1 MEDTAIIDL
10 YWQRSDQAISETD
23 RKYGRY
29 CQRIAMNICADRED
43 AEECVNDT
51 WLRAWNRMPSERPSL
66 LSVFLGAITRHLALD
81 RYRAKHSLKRGGGEV
96 PLALDELSDCVM
108 GQSDPEREVEA
119 RELEEAIDRFV
130 NALPETDQ
138 VIFLSRYWFL
148 APVAVIAKK
157 SGCTQ
162 SKVKTTLFR
171 LRKKLRVYLQEE
183 GLC

>member
-29 CQRIAMNICADRED
+29 CHRIAYNVCADDRD

-51 WLRAWNRMPSERPSL
+51 WLRAWNRMPTERPSL
-66 LSVFLGAITRHLALD
+66 LSVFLGAITRNLALD
-81 RYRAKHSLKRGGGEV
+81 RWRAKHSLKRGGGEI
-96 PLALDELSDCVM
+96 PLALDELNDSVR
-108 GQSDPEREVEA
+108 GSVDPEKLIEA
-119 RELEEAIDRFV
+119 KELEQAIDRFV
-130 NALPETDQ
+130 NDLPETEQ
-138 VIFLSRYWFL
+138 LIFLSRYWFL
-148 APVAVIAKK
+148 APVAEIAEKA
-157 SGCTQ
+157 GCTQ

-171 LRKKLRVYLQEE
+171 LRKKLRIYLQEE

>member
-1 MEDTAIIDL
+1 MEDAAIVDL
-10 YWQRSDQAISETD
+10 YWQRSDQAIPETE

-29 CQRIAMNICADRED
+29 CHRVAYNVCADYED

-51 WLRAWNRMPSERPSL
+51 WLRAWNRMPTERPSL
-66 LSVFLGAITRHLALD
+66 LSVFLGTITRNLALD
-81 RYRAKHSLKRGGGEV
+81 RWRAKHSQKRGGGEI
-96 PLALDELSDCVM
+96 PLALDELRDCVP
-108 GQSDPEREVEA
+108 GPSDPEREMEV
-119 RELEEAIDRFV
+119 RELEAAIDRFV

-148 APVAVIAKK
+148 ASVAEIARK

-171 LRKKLRVYLQEE
+171 LRKKLCIYLQEE